1 MTDDYITS
9 FTDSL
14 QKKLGDENNALIAD
28 DLGTLITK
36 NAETQKQLQ
45 DTQAEVERLKS
56 LNEKLVITNGN
67 LLKQV
72 PSEHSAEP
80 PTQKADT
87 QEETTIDLK
96 SAFDAHGNF
105 IR

>member
-1 MTDDYITS
+1 MTDDYINE

-14 QKKLGDENNALIAD
+14 QKKLGDEQNAIIAD

-36 NAETQKQLQ
+36 NAETQKEL
-45 DTQAEVERLKS
+45 AERQQEIERLKS
-56 LNEKLVITNGN
+56 LNEKLVVTNGN

-72 PSEHSAEP
+72 PAEKSSNTNP
-80 PTQKADT
+80 DEK
-87 QEETTIDLK
+87 QETVNTKIDLK
-96 SAFDAHGNF
+96 SAFDANGNF

>member
-1 MTDDYITS
+1 MTDDYINE

-14 QKKLGDENNALIAD
+14 AKKLGDEQNAIIAD

-36 NAETQKQLQ
+36 NAETQKQLEE
-45 DTQAEVERLKS
+45 QANEVKRLKS

-72 PSEHSAEP
+72 PTEKHS
-80 PTQKADT
+80 DT
-87 QEETTIDLK
+87 SPEKKQETVTKIDLK
-96 SAFDAHGNF
+96 SAFDSKGNF

>member
-1 MTDDYITS
+1 MTDEFITS

-36 NAETQKQLQ
+36 NAETQKELQ
-45 DTQAEVERLKS
+45 KSQAEVDRLKS

-72 PSEHSAEP
+72 PTEHEQNTPA
-80 PTQKADT
+80 QKTDP
-87 QEETTIDLK
+87 QEGTKIDLK
-96 SAFDAHGNF
+96 SAFDANGNF

>member
-1 MTDDYITS
+1 MTDDYINE
-9 FTDSL
+9 FTDNL
-14 QKKLGDENNALIAD
+14 AKKLGDEQNAIIAD

-36 NAETQKQLQ
+36 NAETQRQLKAQQ
-45 DTQAEVERLKS
+45 DEVERLKS

-72 PSEHSAEP
+72 PSEKSVNKSSDE
-80 PTQKADT
+80 
-87 QEETTIDLK
+87 QETVSTKIDLK
-96 SAFDAHGNF
+96 SAFDANGNF

>member
-1 MTDDYITS
+1 MTDEFITS

-36 NAETQKQLQ
+36 NAETQKELQ
-45 DTQAEVERLKS
+45 KSQAEVDRLKS

-72 PSEHSAEP
+72 PTEHEQNTPA
-80 PTQKADT
+80 QKTDP
-87 QEETTIDLK
+87 QEETKIDLK
-96 SAFDAHGNF
+96 SAFDANGNF

>member
-1 MTDDYITS
+1 MTDEYINE

-14 QKKLGDENNALIAD
+14 ANKLGDEQNALIAD

-36 NAETQKQLQ
+36 NSETQKELKATQ
-45 DTQAEVERLKS
+45 DEVERLKS
-56 LNEKLVITNGN
+56 LNEKLVVANGN

-72 PSEHSAEP
+72 PSEKSVKQSSDE
-80 PTQKADT
+80 
-87 QEETTIDLK
+87 QETVTTKIDLR
-96 SAFDAHGNF
+96 SAFDANGNF

>member
-9 FTDSL
+9 FTNSL
-14 QKKLGDENNALIAD
+14 QEKLGDEQNAIIAD

-36 NAETQKQLQ
+36 NAETQKELEKLNN
-45 DTQAEVERLKS
+45 EVDRLKG

-80 PTQKADT
+80 PTQKAED
-87 QEETTIDLK
+87 EPSIDLK
-96 SAFDAHGNF
+96 SAFDTHGNF
-105 IR
+105 IK

>member
-1 MTDDYITS
+1 MTDEYINE

-14 QKKLGDENNALIAD
+14 AKKLGDEQNAIIAD

-36 NAETQKQLQ
+36 NAETQKELAER
-45 DTQAEVERLKS
+45 QAEVERLKS
-56 LNEKLVITNGN
+56 LNEKLVVTNGN

-72 PSEHSAEP
+72 PSEKSSDKNPE
-80 PTQKADT
+80 QK
-87 QEETTIDLK
+87 QETVTKIDLK
-96 SAFDAHGNF
+96 SAFDANGNF